1 MNLELNTP
9 ALLFPALSL
18 LMLAYTNRFLAL
30 SALIRSLH
38 HRYLENGERV
48 LVEQIHRLKRR
59 LVLIR
64 NMQALGVS
72 SMFLCAFSMF
82 AIFQGWQSVAH
93 LMFSS
98 GLILLLIS
106 LSLSL
111 AEITISVNA
120 LNLQIV
126 DLERDTSAQRDT
138 SVHRDTDKT
147 TL

>member
-30 SALIRSLH
+30 SSLIRTLH
-38 HRYLENGERV
+38 HRYRENGERV
-48 LVEQIHRLKRR
+48 LALQIHRLKQR

-72 SMFLCAFSMF
+72 SMFLCVLSML
-82 AIFQGWQSVAH
+82 AIFEGWHEVAR
-93 LMFSS
+93 LVFSL
-98 GLILLLIS
+98 GLILLLAS

-120 LNLQIV
+120 LNIQLA
-126 DLERDTSAQRDT
+126 DLQRDT
-138 SVHRDTDKT
+138 DET

>member
-30 SALIRSLH
+30 SSLIRSLH
-38 HRYLENGERV
+38 QRYHENGERV
-48 LVEQIHRLKRR
+48 LVQQIQRLKQR

-72 SMFLCAFSMF
+72 SMFMCVLSMF
-82 AIFQGWQSVAH
+82 AIFQGWHIVAR
-93 LMFSS
+93 LVFSS
-98 GLILLLIS
+98 GLVLLLAS

-120 LNLQIV
+120 LNIQISDLQREN
-126 DLERDTSAQRDT
+126 DSPGDFETPGEY
-138 SVHRDTDKT
+138 DK
-147 TL
+147 LS